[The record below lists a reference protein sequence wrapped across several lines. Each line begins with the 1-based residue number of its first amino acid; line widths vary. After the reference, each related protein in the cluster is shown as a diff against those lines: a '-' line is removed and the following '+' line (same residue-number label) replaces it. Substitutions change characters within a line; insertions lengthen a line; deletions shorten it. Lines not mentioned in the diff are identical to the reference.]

1 MGLFSK
7 FFQSANDAEKAEKM
21 MRDLFG
27 GAKNNNN
34 NQNVQQQPVR
44 QRQSA
49 PAPVPQQR
57 PASNAPSG
65 FSWGED
71 MPDEENQYNFNGTY
85 KQYFDSIFLTEFRE
99 YQIMCDTA
107 KYTGMPVYT
116 FVKNGR
122 RALVVEL
129 MKSSSNARKLRND
142 CKKSGIP
149 YLRYYIDYDGWWN
162 TKKYVITRT
171 RNALAF

>member
-27 GAKNNNN
+27 GANNNN
-34 NQNVQQQPVR
+34 NRSVQQQPV
-44 QRQSA
+44 QQSA
-49 PAPVPQQR
+49 PAPAPQHR
-57 PASNAPSG
+57 PASNSPSG
-65 FSWGED
+65 FSWGEE
-71 MPDEENQYNFNGTY
+71 MPAEENQYNFNGTY
-85 KQYFDSIFLTEFRE
+85 KQYFDSIFLTEFRD
-99 YQIMCDTA
+99 YQIMCNSA
-107 KYTGMPVYT
+107 QYTGMPVYS

-122 RALVVEL
+122 TALVVEL
-129 MKSSSNARKLRND
+129 MKSSSCARKLRND
-142 CKKSGIP
+142 CAKSGIP